1 MNKVLAEEQ
10 HVGLAIYAS
19 NSVSER
25 LHGASTDLLQIFG
38 TTSIPHTAAMGQS
51 RNNNKTG
58 RVHKNLVTGQNPK
71 KKIDSKKGAYSE
83 GPTTIVFPELR
94 QSLAAESR
102 EYALKHK
109 KKM

>member
-1 MNKVLAEEQ
+1 MKKVLEEERR
-10 HVGLAIYAS
+10 VGLAIYAS

-25 LHGASTDLLQIFG
+25 LHGASTDFLQVFG
-38 TTSIPHTAAMGQS
+38 TTSIPHAAAIGQS
-51 RNNNKTG
+51 RNNNDSG
-58 RVHKNLVTGQNPK
+58 RAHKNLVIGQNSK
-71 KKIDSKKGAYSE
+71 KNIDSKKGAYSE
-83 GPTTIVFPELR
+83 GPATIVFPELR